1 MLAAIAVSVL
11 LSVSVYMLTRAEV
24 EEYWTERLLQ
34 TTLSRAERQRTTFEN
49 LDTAF
54 GEIRSYHDKV
64 QNRLDPEA
72 SWERFETHFPPFG
85 DGTRRSTSALYEGV
99 PDPYGNALWGTAGY
113 FPRAGELTGER
124 RRLVMASFEVI
135 NRFGPALHG
144 QVPNLWFFSL
154 EGDVVV
160 FAPDRPDQLMPY
172 RRDLPPDFDF
182 SQQEVFS
189 LASVA
194 EAPERDMRCGRL
206 NPMVY
211 EVDGAKTTLTS
222 SCQIPIDDAEGNHLG
237 SFGVTLPLTGWMNV
251 TVEAGADQ
259 NHRFMLMSRRYGLLA
274 HSDLDTGGLPE
285 DVQAMASR
293 EDVEGLLGRMTAES
307 GAFRHEETG
316 VLVTYAT
323 IDGPDWRLVAVQP
336 MSIVAGAATKA
347 ALSAAA
353 AAGLTAVLLLLT
365 IGFATLRMVA
375 RPLRQLAGDS
385 QRAISAGNNLKRHT
399 GRSDEIGTLAHALM
413 ERDERV
419 QNLVE
424 NLEQRVAER
433 TAELDQAKREAE
445 TANDAKTAFLATMS
459 HEIRT
464 PMNGV
469 IGMSE
474 ALARTELDDEQRGY
488 LDVMQR
494 SGGSLL
500 ALIDDI
506 LDISKIEA
514 GKLTLEPLPV
524 DPLTLLDEVCGLY
537 QEAADRKG
545 IELLKDT
552 EDLEP
557 GTITTDPLRLRQIL
571 SNLVSNAIKF
581 TEQGFV
587 RVSAKSLSGDRLRV
601 AVTDTGPG
609 VPRAM
614 QAAIFNKFE
623 QAENS
628 TTRRFGGTGL
638 GLAISRELAH
648 ILGGELYLES
658 EEGQGAVFVLTISGS
673 AASLGQTAAV
683 PTPLPVR
690 TEEGTGSIAGMKLL
704 VAEDLEV
711 NRQVL
716 AAICRPLGVHLTMT
730 GNGREAIDTL
740 ATGEFDAV
748 LMDLRMPVM
757 DGLEAMRRIR
767 AGEAGEKG
775 RTIPILALTANAMRE
790 HVEES
795 LAAGANAHVAKP
807 VSRSA
812 LTKELLRCCGL
823 EGGESAAPTSQPR
836 RPY

>member
-1 MLAAIAVSVL
+1 
-11 LSVSVYMLTRAEV
+11 
-24 EEYWTERLLQ
+24 
-34 TTLSRAERQRTTFEN
+34 
-49 LDTAF
+49 
-54 GEIRSYHDKV
+54 
-64 QNRLDPEA
+64 
-72 SWERFETHFPPFG
+72 
-85 DGTRRSTSALYEGV
+85 
-99 PDPYGNALWGTAGY
+99 
-113 FPRAGELTGER
+113 
-124 RRLVMASFEVI
+124 
-135 NRFGPALHG
+135 
-144 QVPNLWFFSL
+144 
-154 EGDVVV
+154 
-160 FAPDRPDQLMPY
+160 
-172 RRDLPPDFDF
+172 
-182 SQQEVFS
+182 
-189 LASVA
+189 
-194 EAPERDMRCGRL
+194 
-206 NPMVY
+206 
-211 EVDGAKTTLTS
+211 
-222 SCQIPIDDAEGNHLG
+222 
-237 SFGVTLPLTGWMNV
+237 
-251 TVEAGADQ
+251 
-259 NHRFMLMSRRYGLLA
+259 
-274 HSDLDTGGLPE
+274 
-285 DVQAMASR
+285 
-293 EDVEGLLGRMTAES
+293 
-307 GAFRHEETG
+307 
-316 VLVTYAT
+316 
-323 IDGPDWRLVAVQP
+323 
-336 MSIVAGAATKA
+336 
-347 ALSAAA
+347 
-353 AAGLTAVLLLLT
+353 
-365 IGFATLRMVA
+365 
-375 RPLRQLAGDS
+375 
-385 QRAISAGNNLKRHT
+385 
-399 GRSDEIGTLAHALM
+399 M